1 MTSQKR
7 PYKNRSWVWDHFS
20 KNDSRDGQKITMCN
34 ICKAEL
40 VYISTTT
47 TMRSHL
53 FYHHHITKKIQA
65 FNVDPQ
71 IVDQSGSQFSES
83 DDDNDQDSAQ
93 TKMSKRKISR
103 LNDDLVNFIAKSS
116 QPLSIVEDE
125 NFIRLV
131 IFDFQTN
138 LSFQF

>member
-1 MTSQKR
+1 
-7 PYKNRSWVWDHFS
+7 
-20 KNDSRDGQKITMCN
+20 
-34 ICKAEL
+34 
-40 VYISTTT
+40 
-47 TMRSHL
+47 MRSHL